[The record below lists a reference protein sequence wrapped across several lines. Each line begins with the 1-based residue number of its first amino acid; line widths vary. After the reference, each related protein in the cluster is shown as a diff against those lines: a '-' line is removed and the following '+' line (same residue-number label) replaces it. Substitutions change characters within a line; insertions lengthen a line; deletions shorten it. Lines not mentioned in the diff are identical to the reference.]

1 MSDLFEDRAASPM
14 LVGAQGEPFDD
25 DACIFELKL
34 DGERCLAYL
43 GDGAV
48 ELRNKRNNRL
58 APKFP
63 ELASLHRQVRR
74 RCILDGELTVLV
86 DGAPSFSALLS
97 RIMQSGRG
105 LRAQLSAEQYPA
117 SFTAFD
123 ILYLDDRPLVNL
135 PLIER
140 KALLA
145 KTVRES
151 DRVAVSRYI
160 ETRGVDFYALAKAR
174 RLEGIV
180 AKYKDS
186 VYRMGKRTADWIKI
200 KNMQDDDFVLCG
212 WIPKE
217 KNVTSLVLGQYRDG
231 ALAYC
236 GHVTLAAAGETLR
249 RVRAQKRGPCPFAAL
264 PPGNADAVWIVPKLV
279 GTVTFMHRTA
289 GGGLRQPVFKGLRDD
304 KAADECVDL
313 T

>member
-1 MSDLFEDRAASPM
+1 MSDLFESRSAAPM

-63 ELASLHRQVRR
+63 EFAALDRQVRH

-97 RIMQSGRG
+97 RIMQTGKG
-105 LRAQLSAEQYPA
+105 LRARLDAEQFPA

-123 ILYLDDRPLVNL
+123 ILYLENRPLVEL
-135 PLIER
+135 PLMER

-151 DRVAVSRYI
+151 ERLAVSRYI
-160 ETRGVDFYALAKAR
+160 ETRGVAFYELAKAR
-174 RLEGIV
+174 NLEGIV

-186 VYRMGKRTADWIKI
+186 VYRMGKRTSDWIKI
-200 KNMQDDDFVLCG
+200 KNMQDDDFVICG

-217 KNVTSLVLGQYRDG
+217 RGVVSLVLGQYRGG
-231 ALAYC
+231 ALVYC

-249 RVRAQKRGPCPFAAL
+249 RVQAHKRGPCPFPMT
-264 PPGNADAVWIVPKLV
+264 PPGHADAVWLKPELV
-279 GTVTFMHRTA
+279 CMVTFMHRTA
-289 GGGLRQPVFKGLRDD
+289 GGGLRQPVFKGLRTD
-304 KAADECVDL
+304 KLARECIDSM
-313 T
+313 